1 MVVGVVVWELHSG
14 REHLCSFEQNT
25 RIMLVALLVWL
36 VFFVSIF
43 SRALMLSVI
52 AATVMMCVSVLG
64 RMVNALVV
72 GADEG
77 RGNLR

>member
-1 MVVGVVVWELHSG
+1 MDASIFVLLNKILESCWSHLWCGQSFLCQFLV
-14 REHLCSFEQNT
+14 EHL
-25 RIMLVALLVWL
+25 
-36 VFFVSIF
+36 FV
-43 SRALMLSVI
+43 SVI
-52 AATVMMCVSVLG
+52 AATVMAVVSVLG

>member
-1 MVVGVVVWELHSG
+1 
-14 REHLCSFEQNT
+14 
-25 RIMLVALLVWL
+25 
-36 VFFVSIF
+36 
-43 SRALMLSVI
+43 
-52 AATVMMCVSVLG
+52 VMMCVSVLG

>member
-1 MVVGVVVWELHSG
+1 
-14 REHLCSFEQNT
+14 
-25 RIMLVALLVWL
+25 
-36 VFFVSIF
+36 
-43 SRALMLSVI
+43 
-52 AATVMMCVSVLG
+52 VMAVVSVLG

>member
-1 MVVGVVVWELHSG
+1 
-14 REHLCSFEQNT
+14 
-25 RIMLVALLVWL
+25 MLVTPLVWS

-43 SRALMLSVI
+43 SRALILSVI
-52 AATVMMCVSVLG
+52 AATVMAVVSVLG

>member
-1 MVVGVVVWELHSG
+1 MD
-14 REHLCSFEQNT
+14 
-25 RIMLVALLVWL
+25 A
-36 VFFVSIF
+36 SIF
-43 SRALMLSVI
+43 VLLNKILESCWSRLWCGQCFLCQFLVERLILSVI
-52 AATVMMCVSVLG
+52 AATVMAVVSVLG